1 MEYVNNKSLSDIQQ
15 DISQLRRGAGS
26 DGDYLKVKEKLKLFQ
41 NNRLATTHHNLLED
55 KTTGVAAL
63 FFLDRLYGA
72 GDLTL
77 RDQQVERIAPKAEKI
92 LPQAAVEVLRK
103 VLYAD
108 WLAEKMDSEM
118 ALILL
123 RTAGSDCEHIT
134 DEIYLNAFRKLGA
147 WEIRRQQIDLIG
159 EVGHS
164 LSKLLR
170 LPLLSTVL
178 KMTRGAAQKA
188 NLEEFHDF
196 LTEGVQAF
204 KSLQAPSRF
213 FDSIQS
219 REVALLERIRSS
231 QSGSFD
237 LLHLEIGA

>member
-1 MEYVNNKSLSDIQQ
+1 MENVNHKSLSDIQQ
-15 DISQLRRGAGS
+15 DISQLRSGAGS
-26 DGDYLKVKEKLKLFQ
+26 DSALLKAKSQLKLFQ
-41 NNRLATTHHNLLED
+41 NNRLANTHHQLLED
-55 KTTGVAAL
+55 KATRDAAL

-77 RDQQVERIAPKAEKI
+77 RDQQVERVVPKAEKI
-92 LPQAAVEVLRK
+92 LPNAAVEVLRK
-103 VLYAD
+103 VLYTD
-108 WLAEKMDSEM
+108 WLAEKMDTEM
-118 ALILL
+118 TLMLL
-123 RTAGSDCEHIT
+123 ETEGFSPERIT
-134 DEIYLNAFRKLGA
+134 DEVYLNAFRKLGA

-170 LPLLSTVL
+170 LPLLSTIL

-204 KSLQAPSRF
+204 KSLRAPNRF
-213 FDSIQS
+213 FESIQS
-219 REVALLERIRSS
+219 REVALLECIRSS
-231 QSGSFD
+231 QSDSFD